1 MELIFP
7 IHCQNTKF
15 GETIFAIYVLQ
26 VKLARTVSHVDAL
39 HILLQEIWLAELFPK
54 FETLKKW
61 NFRRQYI
68 MVPKRSHAFVM
79 ISVFCIP
86 YRYGIVMKKI
96 EKSM

>member
-26 VKLARTVSHVDAL
+26 VNLARTISHVDVL

-54 FETLKKW
+54 FKTLKKMEFW
-61 NFRRQYI
+61 ETVYYGAQKITCFCYD
-68 MVPKRSHAFVM
+68 
-79 ISVFCIP
+79 FCIL
-86 YRYGIVMKKI
+86 YSI
-96 EKSM
+96 